1 MGQREIKIQYWA
13 GVGGTQEKELPK
25 ALRGPSQLE
34 RRT

>member
-1 MGQREIKIQYWA
+1 MGQREIKIQFWA

-25 ALRGPSQLE
+25 ALPGPSQLE